1 MRISKREDFSLILM
15 NVLAKK
21 YSKDYIPLSEVATST
36 KLSPLFLKHIA
47 NRLKIKGLIES
58 KEGMSG
64 GYRLSREPEKITV
77 TDILQSVGSEL
88 ILPSCYSGDCRLKK
102 DKCQVFAFWS
112 MVNKK
117 LFSFLKN
124 ITLADYSRI

>member
-1 MRISKREDFSLILM
+1 MKISKREDFGLILM

-21 YSKDYIPLSEVATST
+21 YSKEYIPLSEVATAT
-36 KLSPLFLKHIA
+36 ELSQLFLKHIA
-47 NRLKIKGLIES
+47 NRLKAKGLIES

-64 GYRLSREPEKITV
+64 GYRLSREPEKITMA
-77 TDILQSVGSEL
+77 DILQSVGSGF
-88 ILPSCYSGDCRLKK
+88 IMPSCYGGDCRLKK
-102 DKCQVFAFWS
+102 DKCRVFAFWAV
-112 MVNKK
+112 VNKK